1 MIKEEDDSDSLKENR
16 TDIYYQA
23 SSDYGYDS
31 QEENKIEITK
41 TAYIL
46 EHGIGQILNEPN
58 NLKKT
63 DLSSFL
69 IENWNLV
76 SYMLI
81 GYLLLFFFSFI
92 FAKKLFPFLSPLKK
106 SKLISSKLLYDDYT
120 QLRAFSSKIALIF
133 LFFNLFL
140 FILINLLTNFIKTEA
155 VIVNTDELIDSNEK
169 LLTTSKILSTTDFGF
184 WYLSTFPKNSVLFK
198 LVARKKKD
206 YQYVTPES
214 NMTKIWEIIEK
225 GESSSF
231 FIFDTK
237 PTVLINL
244 IALAMHTKNPIIFV
258 NPTSYYEI
266 KYVYRLRKNL
276 EKNKKKFINQW

>member
-23 SSDYGYDS
+23 TSDYGYDS
-31 QEENKIEITK
+31 QEDNKIEITK
-41 TAYIL
+41 TAYII
-46 EHGIGQILNEPN
+46 EDGIGQILNESN

-63 DLSSFL
+63 ELSSFL

-155 VIVNTDELIDSNEK
+155 VIVNTDELIDSNKK
-169 LLTTSKILSTTDFGF
+169 LLTTSKILLTKDFGL
-184 WYLSTFPKNSVLFK
+184 WYLSTYPKKSLLFK
-198 LVARKKKD
+198 FVTRKIEN
-206 YQYVTPES
+206 YQYVTYRS
-214 NMTKIWEIIEK
+214 NNTKIWEITKK

-231 FIFDTK
+231 LIYESK
-237 PTVLINL
+237 PVVLIYL
-244 IALAMHTKNPIIFV
+244 ITLAMYTKNPIIFMK
-258 NPTSYYEI
+258 PTSYHEF
-266 KYVYRLRKNL
+266 KYVYWLRKNL

>member
-1 MIKEEDDSDSLKENR
+1 MEGDGIGSLYENM
-16 TDIYYQA
+16 TDINYQA
-23 SSDYGYDS
+23 RSIYGYDS
-31 QEENKIEITK
+31 QEDNKIEITK
-41 TAYIL
+41 TAYSL
-46 EHGIGQILNEPN
+46 EDGIGQILNEPN

-63 DLSSFL
+63 DLSLFL

-106 SKLISSKLLYDDYT
+106 SKLISSKLLHDDYT

-169 LLTTSKILSTTDFGF
+169 LLTTSKILLTRDERIR
-184 WYLSTFPKNSVLFK
+184 YLSTFSKNSLLFK
-198 LVARKKKD
+198 LVARKKEN
-206 YQYVTPES
+206 YQYVTQES
-214 NMTKIWEIIEK
+214 NRTKITEIVYI

-231 FIFDTK
+231 FVFENK
-237 PTVLINL
+237 PTVLLYL
-244 IALAMHTKNPIIFV
+244 ITLAMYTKNPIIFMKS
-258 NPTSYYEI
+258 NSYHEL
-266 KYVYRLRKNL
+266 KYVYWLRKNL

>member
-1 MIKEEDDSDSLKENR
+1 MIEEEDEINSLKENR
-16 TDIYYQA
+16 TDICYQA
-23 SSDYGYDS
+23 SSIYS
-31 QEENKIEITK
+31 LSFQEDNKFLEISK
-41 TAYIL
+41 TAFQIDF
-46 EHGIGQILNEPN
+46 GVGQILNEPN
-58 NLKKT
+58 NSKKA

-69 IENWNLV
+69 FENWNLL

-81 GYLLLFFFSFI
+81 GYFLLFFFSCI
-92 FAKKLFPFLSPLKK
+92 FAKKHFPFLSPLKK
-106 SKLISSKLLYDDYT
+106 SKLVSSKLLYDDYT

-169 LLTTSKILSTTDFGF
+169 LSSTSKILFTFELEYFS
-184 WYLSTFPKNSVLFK
+184 SFPKNSLIFK
-198 LVARKKKD
+198 VVTKKKEN
-206 YQYVTPES
+206 YQYVTSES
-214 NMTKIWEIIEK
+214 NNTKIFKIIKK

-231 FIFDTK
+231 FIFDQK

-244 IALAMHTKNPIIFV
+244 VLFAKFTKNPIIFMKPNRYNEIICV
-258 NPTSYYEI
+258 YYI
-266 KYVYRLRKNL
+266 KKKL

>member
-1 MIKEEDDSDSLKENR
+1 MIEEGDYLNSLEENR

-23 SSDYGYDS
+23 IPIFEYDS
-31 QEENKIEITK
+31 QKDNKIEITK
-41 TAYIL
+41 TAHSL
-46 EHGIGQILNEPN
+46 EYGIGQILNEPN

-81 GYLLLFFFSFI
+81 GYLLLFFFSYI
-92 FAKKLFPFLSPLKK
+92 FAKKLFPFLSLLKK

-140 FILINLLTNFIKTEA
+140 FILINLLANFIKTEA
-155 VIVNTDELIDSNEK
+155 VIVNTDELIDSNKK
-169 LLTTSKILSTTDFGF
+169 LLTTSKILLT
-184 WYLSTFPKNSVLFK
+184 WNWELYHLSTFSKNSLLFK

-214 NMTKIWEIIEK
+214 NRTKIRKMVKK

-231 FIFDTK
+231 FIFQSK
-237 PTVLINL
+237 PTVLMNL
-244 IALAMHTKNPIIFV
+244 IIFAMHTKNPIIFV
-258 NPTSYYEI
+258 KPTSYQEKI
-266 KYVYRLRKNL
+266 YVYYMRKKL
-276 EKNKKKFINQW
+276 EKNKKRFINQW